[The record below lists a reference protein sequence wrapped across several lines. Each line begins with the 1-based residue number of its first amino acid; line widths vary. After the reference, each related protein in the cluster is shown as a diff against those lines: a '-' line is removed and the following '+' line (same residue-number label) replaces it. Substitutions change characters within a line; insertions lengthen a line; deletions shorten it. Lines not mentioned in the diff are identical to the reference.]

1 MTSIP
6 RRAQFGRLL
15 RRSLWLLLGLS
26 LGLPLLLAAL
36 ALQSQP
42 SVPAPPALEGVQLQ
56 QASDILRQNDPRQLP
71 PGGLRV
77 ARLSEAQLQLLL
89 GRLVNRY
96 HEARATAQLAQH
108 EALLE
113 ASIPLR
119 EGGTGPWLNIRA
131 RFQETGSLP
140 RLRQLR
146 IGHLPLPTW
155 ASDWLVRRLTERL
168 TAQAELR
175 VAGEL
180 IQHIGFA
187 PGQLEMSYVWKP
199 DSLKKALNARWPAS
213 EQARLQHYNALL
225 VKLCEPH
232 LSGTPVSV
240 ANVMPPFFAEAL
252 QRSAAGEDPR
262 LENRAAFIILALHA
276 AGEHA
281 NRLLPAA
288 LGWPRARPMPIT
300 ANGREDFAQH
310 LLVSVVLAI
319 EGGGPLADA
328 IGIYK
333 EVADSRGG
341 SGFSFNDLAA
351 DLAGTRM
358 GLYAERDPAGLQK
371 RLAAQAPEHDFMP
384 RTDDLPE
391 FLSAE
396 ALQQQYGGLQGQGYR
411 RMMAMIR
418 QRVDALPLYR

>member
-1 MTSIP
+1 MTALP
-6 RRAQFGRLL
+6 RRTQLGRLL
-15 RRSLWLLLGLS
+15 RRTLWLMLFLG
-26 LGLPLLLAAL
+26 LGLPLLLAML
-36 ALQSQP
+36 ALQAQP
-42 SVPAPPALEGVQLQ
+42 SVAPPPALEGAQLQ
-56 QASDILRQNDPRQLP
+56 QASEVLRQNDPRQLP

-96 HEARATAQLAQH
+96 REARATAQLAQH

-119 EGGTGPWLNIRA
+119 EQGAGPWLNIHA
-131 RFQETGSLP
+131 RLQETGNLP

-155 ASDWLVRRLTERL
+155 ASDWLVRWLTERL
-168 TAQAELR
+168 AAQAELR

-187 PGQLEMSYVWKP
+187 PGQLEMSYEWKP
-199 DSLKKALNARWPAS
+199 DSLKKALNARWPAA

-240 ANVMPPFFAEAL
+240 ADVMPPFFAEAL
-252 QRSAAGEDPR
+252 RRSQSGEDPR
-262 LENRAAFIILALHA
+262 LENRAAFLILALQA
-276 AGEHA
+276 AGEHTS
-281 NRLLPAA
+281 RLLPAA
-288 LGWPRARPMPIT
+288 SSWPRARPMILT
-300 ANGREDFAQH
+300 ANGRDDFSQH

-351 DLAGTRM
+351 DQAGAHL
-358 GLYAERDPAGLQK
+358 GLYSERDPVGLQR
-371 RLAAQAPEHDFMP
+371 RLAAHPPERDFMP
-384 RTDDLPE
+384 RTEDLPE

-396 ALQQQYGGLQGQGYR
+396 ALQRQYGGLQGEGYR
-411 RMMAMIR
+411 RMMALIR

>member
-1 MTSIP
+1 MTSPP
-6 RRAQFGRLL
+6 RSPQRGRLL
-15 RRSLWLLLGLS
+15 RRSLWLLLALS
-26 LGLPLLLAAL
+26 LGLPLLLL
-36 ALQSQP
+36 ALVLQAQP
-42 SVPAPPALEGVQLQ
+42 SVPPPLALEGSQLQ
-56 QASDILRQNDPRQLP
+56 QASEVLRQNDPRQLP

-77 ARLSEAQLQLLL
+77 ARISEAQLQLLL
-89 GRLVNRY
+89 GRLVNHY

-119 EGGTGPWLNIRA
+119 GHAAGPWLNIRA
-131 RFQETGSLP
+131 RLQETGNLP

-155 ASDWLVRRLTERL
+155 ASDWLVRWLTERL
-168 TAQAELR
+168 AAQAELR

-180 IQHIGFA
+180 VQHVGFA
-187 PGQLEMSYVWKP
+187 PGQLQLSYEWKP
-199 DSLKKALNARWPAS
+199 DSLRKAFTARWPAA

-225 VKLCEPH
+225 AKLCEPH

-240 ANVMPPFFAEAL
+240 ADVMPPFFAEAL
-252 QRSAAGEDPR
+252 RRSGTGEDAR
-262 LENRAAFIILALHA
+262 LENRAVFIILALHA
-276 AGEHA
+276 AGEHTS
-281 NRLLPAA
+281 RLLPTAK
-288 LGWPRARPMPIT
+288 GWPRARPMLIT
-300 ANGREDFAQH
+300 ANGREDFSQH
-310 LLVSVVLAI
+310 LLVSAVLAI

-351 DLAGTRM
+351 DQAGTHL
-358 GLYAERDPAGLQK
+358 GLYSERDPVGLQR
-371 RLAAQAPEHDFMP
+371 RLASHPPERDFMP
-384 RTDDLPE
+384 RTEDLPE

-396 ALQQQYGGLQGQGYR
+396 ALQQQYGGLQGEGYR
-411 RMMAMIR
+411 RLMATIR
-418 QRVDALPLYR
+418 QRVDALPLFR